1 MKRRQT
7 TGKRARRSGALRTQ
21 GVTPLTRSRPLS
33 FRLAD
38 EIARLITKEGWQ
50 PNGRVPSERELADA
64 YGVSRTVAREA
75 IKRLEARGIVSV
87 VTGSGT
93 FLRAPDPALV
103 STSLQ
108 TYLQL
113 LRRDYKGIFG
123 QLYEVRLLLE
133 PEIAAFAAERASPDQ
148 RGRLHSVCAE
158 MRSRVEAPAELAELD
173 ITLHVAIAESAQNVI
188 FSVIVS
194 SLIEPLR
201 QSLIPGWAGYSSYAP
216 RPVEE
221 IFVQHETIVTAVDR
235 RDPAAA
241 RRAMADHLKYAGEVL
256 LRYPDAYPPS

>member
-1 MKRRQT
+1 MKRRQS
-7 TGKRARRSGALRTQ
+7 TGNRARRNSALRAQ
-21 GVTPLTRSRPLS
+21 GVTPLARSQPLS

-38 EIARLITKEGWQ
+38 EIARLITREGWQ
-50 PNGRVPSERELADA
+50 PDGRVPSERELAEA

-93 FLRAPDPALV
+93 FLRAPDPGLV

-123 QLYEVRLLLE
+123 QLYEVRSLLE
-133 PEIAAFAAERASPDQ
+133 PEIAAFAAERASPEQ
-148 RGRLHSVCAE
+148 RSHLHSVCAE
-158 MRSRVEAPAELAELD
+158 MRSRVDAPAELAELD
-173 ITLHVAIAESAQNVI
+173 ITLHVAIVE
-188 FSVIVS
+188 

-221 IFVQHETIVTAVDR
+221 IFVQHEAIVTAVDR
-235 RDPAAA
+235 RDAAAA
-241 RRAMADHLKYAGEVL
+241 RQAMADHLKYAGEVL
-256 LRYPDAYPPS
+256 LRYPDTYPTP